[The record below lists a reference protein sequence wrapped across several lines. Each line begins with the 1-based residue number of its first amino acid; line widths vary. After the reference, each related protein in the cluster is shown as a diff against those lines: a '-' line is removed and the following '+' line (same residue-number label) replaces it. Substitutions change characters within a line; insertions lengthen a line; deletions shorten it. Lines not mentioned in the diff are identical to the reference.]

1 MSSSSNQFS
10 TNAEGAPL
18 FACTK
23 CNSRHPIDE
32 LSQSHQLCKECRRSF
47 QVIKCNYCR
56 TEFHRETNSSSNGT
70 KSSSICAKCKQL
82 EEQHGKPGPC
92 AYCNIIAAFIGTK
105 CQRCTNSEKKYGPP
119 MACEHC
125 KQKCAFDRQDPASKK
140 KVDGKLLCW
149 LCTMAYKRTLAKA
162 RQKEAARLSSSS
174 HHNKS
179 SGSDAKSSSHTS
191 SRHHHHHHQHHHHQ
205 HSHSSTSTSH
215 LHGSSSSSN
224 NPTGSSSFSHSKHTS
239 SSSHMDNGSTGKK
252 HDSLSSSHK
261 KQRLDSSNSGGLHA
275 PSNPL
280 VSSIMDGRFV
290 DPNSTNDLSAVVTQ
304 LKDQVATLNKKL
316 QLKEKELLSKDQ
328 QVRYTNNK
336 KDLRADNLKVSKS
349 FMTLTQIFTLH
360 QIAELRAT
368 ITRDQ
373 RENKEK
379 INSIQKQHSDR
390 VSELQA
396 RIIAMQKQNVS
407 QARAARAN
415 PANYVE
421 PPLVI

>member
-10 TNAEGAPL
+10 TSAEGVPL

-23 CNSRHPIDE
+23 CNSRHPFDE
-32 LSQSHQLCKECRRSF
+32 LSQGHQLCKECRGSF
-47 QVIKCNYCR
+47 QVMKCNYCR
-56 TEFHRETNSSSNGT
+56 TEFHRETNSSTNGT
-70 KSSSICAKCKQL
+70 KSSSICVKCKQL

-105 CQRCTNSEKKYGPP
+105 CQRCTNSEKKYGAP

-125 KQKCAFDRQDPASKK
+125 KQKCAFDRQDPAGKK

-149 LCTMAYKRTLAKA
+149 LCTMAYKRTLARA

-179 SGSDAKSSSHTS
+179 SSSDAKSSSHSS
-191 SRHHHHHHQHHHHQ
+191 SRHQHHHH
-205 HSHSSTSTSH
+205 SSSSTSH
-215 LHGSSSSSN
+215 LHGSSSSN
-224 NPTGSSSFSHSKHTS
+224 NATAGSSFLSHSKHSS
-239 SSSHMDNGSTGKK
+239 SSSHMDNGGSSSKRR
-252 HDSLSSSHK
+252 DSLSSSQK
-261 KQRLDSSNSGGLHA
+261 KQRTDTSNPSGLHSA
-275 PSNPL
+275 SNPMM
-280 VSSIMDGRFV
+280 SSLMDGRFV

-304 LKDQVATLNKKL
+304 LKDQVTTLNKRL

-328 QVRYTNNK
+328 QIA
-336 KDLRADNLKVSKS
+336 DLK
-349 FMTLTQIFTLH
+349 
-360 QIAELRAT
+360 AT

-373 RENKEK
+373 RETKEK
-379 INSIQKQHSDR
+379 INNIQKQHSDR

-396 RIIAMQKQNVS
+396 RIITMQKQSVS

-415 PANYVE
+415 SANFVE